1 MTTHPSSAIPLPRA
15 AASSGKPMPSVPAPR
30 IKQGLGF
37 ARFVLVVSSLSPLF
51 LLWAIRGTAT
61 LSDSYW
67 IPVCMALFV
76 IPNLF
81 LWLLVRRARISD
93 NRQTF
98 KIKSARDQREH
109 LLVYL
114 FAMLIP
120 LYDANMGS
128 LRDLCAV
135 AAAFFFV
142 AFLFWHLRLH
152 YMNVIFAL
160 KGYHIFTCDVQTAAP
175 TGDHDSP
182 MYTTYAVISQRHRL
196 EEGMT
201 VSGLRL
207 GGNVVVDVEK
217 HDRARI

>member
-1 MTTHPSSAIPLPRA
+1 MTAHTFLFIPGTRA
-15 AASSGKPMPSVPAPR
+15 TGSDGGPMPSDQAPKVKR
-30 IKQGLGF
+30 GLGF

-61 LSDSYW
+61 LSDAYW
-67 IPVCMALFV
+67 IPSCITLFL
-76 IPNLF
+76 ILNLF
-81 LWLLVRRARISD
+81 LWLLVRRARQSD

-98 KIKSARDQREH
+98 KISSARDQREH

-128 LRDLCAV
+128 PRDLCAV
-135 AAAFFFV
+135 ASAFLFV
-142 AFLFWHLRLH
+142 AFLFWHLKLH
-152 YMNVIFAL
+152 YMNIIFAI
-160 KGYHIFTCDVQTAAP
+160 KGYHIFTCEVQSATVSP
-175 TGDHDSP
+175 DRDSP
-182 MYTTYAVISQRHRL
+182 AFTTYAVISRRHRL

-207 GGNVVVDVEK
+207 GGNVVVDVDRY
-217 HDRARI
+217 DRARI